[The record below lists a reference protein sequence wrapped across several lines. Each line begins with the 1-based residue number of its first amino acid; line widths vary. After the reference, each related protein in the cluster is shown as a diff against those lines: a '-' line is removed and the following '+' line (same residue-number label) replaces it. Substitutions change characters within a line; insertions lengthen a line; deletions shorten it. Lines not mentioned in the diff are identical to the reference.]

1 MECLWMII
9 STRRTLFG
17 VRVAWQL
24 HKLEKAGKLL
34 STSLHRFMYGGRK
47 WLNES
52 VYVRYPKRPPEQ
64 I

>member
-1 MECLWMII
+1 MII

-34 STSLHRFMYGGRK
+34 STSLHRFMHGGRN
-47 WLNES
+47 WLNVLVKKMCER
-52 VYVRYPKRPPEQ
+52 V
-64 I
+64 

>member
-1 MECLWMII
+1 MII

-34 STSLHRFMYGGRK
+34 STSLHRFTYGGRN
-47 WLNES
+47 WLNET
-52 VYVRYPKRPPEQ
+52 VENV
-64 I
+64 

>member
-1 MECLWMII
+1 MII

-34 STSLHRFMYGGRK
+34 STSLHRYMYGGRN

-52 VYVRYPKRPPEQ
+52 VEKCERVC
-64 I
+64 